1 MTENNILRDEQH
13 GFREG
18 RSCLTNLLEI
28 MEDWTQIID
37 EGDGIDVAYLDFRKA
52 FDLVSHKHLIYKMSK
67 YGIKNNVLKW
77 VQSFLQQRTQRVVVR
92 GEKSEPF
99 NVTSGVPQGSV
110 LGPILFLIFIN
121 DLPLGVISPVSLFA
135 DDSKVFTRIISEKN
149 SVKRII
155 EGSYF
160 DGKETLQNDLN
171 SIREWASIWK
181 MEFNVDKCKIMH
193 IGNSNP
199 QQTYNMDGA

>member
-1 MTENNILRDEQH
+1 
-13 GFREG
+13 
-18 RSCLTNLLEI
+18 
-28 MEDWTQIID
+28 
-37 EGDGIDVAYLDFRKA
+37 
-52 FDLVSHKHLIYKMSK
+52 MSK
-67 YGIKNNVLKW
+67 YGIKNNVLNW
-77 VQSFLQQRTQRVVVR
+77 VQSFLQQRTQRVIVR

-135 DDSKVFTRIISEKN
+135 DDSKVFSRIISEKN
-149 SVKRII
+149 SQKRIN

-171 SIREWASIWK
+171 SIRKWASIWK

-199 QQTYNMDGA
+199 KQIVWQPTRDSGWNPKKSY